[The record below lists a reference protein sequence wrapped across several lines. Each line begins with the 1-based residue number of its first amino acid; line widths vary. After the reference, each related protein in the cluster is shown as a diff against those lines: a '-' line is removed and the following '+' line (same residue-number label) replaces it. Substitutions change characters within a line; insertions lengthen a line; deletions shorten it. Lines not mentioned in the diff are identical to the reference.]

1 MIDVMSAYKM
11 NTLHLH
17 LSEDEGFR
25 VEITNDGRA
34 DGDTTDYTQLAI
46 KSGAISYQSAWTSN
60 WSPAQDGRT
69 GLLDAER
76 VHRTGRLRR
85 RSRIAI
91 VPEIDGPGHSFSLL
105 HGLAE
110 LNTGNSNPK
119 PAAGEDTPAFIQ
131 SAQGRSSLAT
141 DADITY
147 TVLGHIM
154 DQLDGMIDKGIKAS
168 TMPASE
174 LKRMYFHLGGDELF
188 LSGGAGNK
196 TERLQEYLGRSGALV
211 KERDKT
217 TIVWNDGLDA
227 VDQIPEGSVVQ
238 HWTGNAANNASIQKL
253 LNQRNG
259 KIIMSPAGNT
269 YFPQRP
275 RHRDHWRDLGVRRLH
290 DQQLLPVEPDLI
302 RRHHRGQG
310 SGVEDALWSGHLSFS
325 QRRRIPDVHPHD
337 GDRRGRLDPA
347 EPQGL
352 RQLEQARRRHR
363 HRLMNRGAN
372 FHKATEVTSWKGS
385 YAAVDAAEQ
394 KVTDGKVLVGR
405 YAEPGLT
412 GTDGLSF
419 TATYTA
425 EGGTAVNLR

>member
-1 MIDVMSAYKM
+1 M
-11 NTLHLH
+11 
-17 LSEDEGFR
+17 
-25 VEITNDGRA
+25 
-34 DGDTTDYTQLAI
+34 
-46 KSGAISYQSAWTSN
+46 
-60 WSPAQDGRT
+60 
-69 GLLDAER
+69 
-76 VHRTGRLRR
+76 
-85 RSRIAI
+85 
-91 VPEIDGPGHSFSLL
+91 PEIDGPGHSFSLL

-275 RHRDHWRDLGVRRLH
+275 GTETTGVTWACGACTTSNFY
-290 DQQLLPVEPDLI
+290 QWNPTSSA
-302 RRHHRGQG
+302 GTT
-310 SGVEDALWSGHLSFS
+310 ED
-325 QRRRIPDVHPHD
+325 
-337 GDRRGRLDPA
+337 
-347 EPQGL
+347 
-352 RQLEQARRRHR
+352 
-363 HRLMNRGAN
+363 
-372 FHKATEVTSWKGS
+372 
-385 YAAVDAAEQ
+385 
-394 KVTDGKVLVGR
+394 KVLASRMRCGASTCV
-405 YAEPGLT
+405 
-412 GTDGLSF
+412 LS
-419 TATYTA
+419 TTP
-425 EGGTAVNLR
+425 NS